1 MPDADMQSDTQTWAP
16 IADVAAA
23 YGVSLDTIRRRMRKG
38 EIEGRREQTPQGFR
52 WLALMPDSEASKA
65 RENIANAPGASES
78 DETAKHDLDIVRHD
92 QDELISTLQHELAL
106 RNREISRLH
115 EVIAS
120 QAIALQHQTQA
131 LAAATAPAPSPAEP
145 SAESSE
151 SSQQIAPAAIEQA
164 PVSVAALP
172 ADTPAPSAW
181 ARFVAFLRG
190 NSPQ

>member
-65 RENIANAPGASES
+65 RENTANAPGASES

-92 QDELISTLQHELAL
+92 QEELISTLQHELAL

-131 LAAATAPAPSPAEP
+131 LAASISAAPAPSPAEP
-145 SAESSE
+145 FEE
-151 SSQQIAPAAIEQA
+151 SSQQGEQATVEQA
-164 PVSVAALP
+164 PVSAAALP